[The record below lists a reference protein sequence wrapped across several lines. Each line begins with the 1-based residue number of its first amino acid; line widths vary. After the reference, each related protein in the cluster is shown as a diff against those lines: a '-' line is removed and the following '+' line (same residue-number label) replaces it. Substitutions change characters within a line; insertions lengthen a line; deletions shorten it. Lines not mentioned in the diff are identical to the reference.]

1 MYNHTLTVSTARK
14 PFPNEVSIDFVT
26 SLINRG
32 VAMVEY
38 FGPEIDNCED
48 YVEEDMKLVS
58 EQISYF
64 EFYFSTEQ
72 SIDYDALSE
81 TEVDQILFDAIKKSD
96 KIKLQSDQK
105 DIMIYL

>member
-1 MYNHTLTVSTARK
+1 MFSHTLTVSTAK
-14 PFPNEVSIDFVT
+14 IPIPDQVSIDFIT

-58 EQISYF
+58 GQISYF

-72 SIDYDALSE
+72 SIDYDALTE
-81 TEVDQILFDAIKKSD
+81 TEVDQVLFDAIDKSD
-96 KIKLQSDQK
+96 KIKLQADQK